1 MAVSVSVGIV
11 GTSRWADMLSL
22 PSLKSHP
29 EAALTAI
36 CGRNRSRAQEMAVKY
51 DVPRVYTDYREMIDR
66 AGLDALVVS
75 APDDLHHAITMAA
88 LEAGL
93 HVLCE
98 KPLASYAAQAR
109 EMYETAKARLLGF
122 ANGAQ
127 GLVQLST
134 VAHLAERGGEQGL
147 LIHGEE
153 GTLEAAVHV
162 GGPDKGAVVRG
173 VRQDEDA
180 FRTLSVPDAFGGD
193 LDLDGAIKRFN
204 EQSLGPRAFI
214 DAILE
219 DRPAVPNF
227 HDGLRAQEAI
237 DAALASHRT
246 GRWMAVSG

>member
-1 MAVSVSVGIV
+1 MVLFTYRWFPHLRYIRHLVHDGYVG
-11 GTSRWADMLSL
+11 R
-22 PSLKSHP
+22 PYQ
-29 EAALTAI
+29 
-36 CGRNRSRAQEMAVKY
+36 AQFSF
-51 DVPRVYTDYREMIDR
+51 R
-66 AGLDALVVS
+66 AGYARSPTYQWRLDGRRANGVLGDFGSHMFDLARWCLGDIDKVS
-75 APDDLHHAITMAA
+75 ARLGTFVVREGVGDEP
-88 LEAGL
+88 LEPANDT
-93 HVLCE
+93 
-98 KPLASYAAQAR
+98 ASL
-109 EMYETAKARLLGF
+109 LLGF

-127 GLVQLST
+127 GLVQVSA
-134 VAHLAERGGEQGL
+134 VAHVAERGMEQGL

-153 GTLEAAVHV
+153 GTLEAVMHLR
-162 GGPDKGAVVRG
+162 GPDRAAVVRG

-180 FRTLSVPDAFGGD
+180 FRTLPVPDAFGGD
-193 LDLDGAIKRFN
+193 LDLDRAIKRFT